1 MKAALPSMD
10 FYKDNTNLKW
20 IILAVS
26 VIISSAS
33 VYFTDILVRKL
44 KERERDQVKLFA
56 RALEY
61 TINEPENEILFITE
75 EIINKN
81 NSIPTIN
88 TDGSDS
94 ILYFNNIDLDSSW
107 SELRKNSHL
116 RAELADM
123 KKTYPPI
130 EVMLKDP
137 KTQEVFGKQYVY
149 YKNSFLLT
157 QLTAYPYI
165 QLFVLAIFGFI

>member
-26 VIISSAS
+26 VIISVAS

-61 TINEPENEILFITE
+61 TINETDNDILFITE

-88 TDGSDS
+88 TDNADK
-94 ILYFNNIDLDSSW
+94 ILYFSNVDIDSAWRD
-107 SELRKNSHL
+107 R
-116 RAELADM
+116 
-123 KKTYPPI
+123 
-130 EVMLKDP
+130 
-137 KTQEVFGKQYVY
+137 
-149 YKNSFLLT
+149 
-157 QLTAYPYI
+157 
-165 QLFVLAIFGFI
+165 